1 MSFSDVVFSFPRIV
15 FDKKKFVPKKNLLD
29 QLWQNPT
36 YFVRV
41 VSFTAD
47 FYWEFYLTSFIE
59 RQCSS
64 HHVENNIDS
73 KQSGF
78 FAIHLVKATK

>member
-15 FDKKKFVPKKNLLD
+15 FDKKIRAEKNLLD
-29 QLWQNPT
+29 QLRQNPT

-47 FYWEFYLTSFIE
+47 FYWEFYLTSFTE

-64 HHVENNIDS
+64 HHVENNIHN